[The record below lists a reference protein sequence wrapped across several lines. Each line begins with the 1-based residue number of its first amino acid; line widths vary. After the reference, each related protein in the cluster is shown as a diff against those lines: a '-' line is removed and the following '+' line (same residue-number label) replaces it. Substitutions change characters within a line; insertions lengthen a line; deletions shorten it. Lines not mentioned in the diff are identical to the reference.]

1 MNKFAGKF
9 TLIGLTTLFG
19 LLFFW
24 PPSTKLK
31 TGIDLSGGT
40 ILVYEIKKDG
50 QPANFD
56 IDELITSLKRRIN
69 PEGVLDI
76 PIRKLGGDRIE
87 IILPKASAEEVEE
100 VKEKMTKV
108 GCSSSASWPT
118 ASTTRASSTGRWA
131 RTA

>member
-9 TLIGLTTLFG
+9 TLIGLATLLGF
-19 LLFFW
+19 LAFW
-24 PPSTKLK
+24 PPEQRLK

-40 ILVYEIKKDG
+40 ILVYEVKKDNT
-50 QPANFD
+50 PANFD
-56 IDELITSLKRRIN
+56 LDELITSLKRRIN

-100 VKEKMTKV
+100 VKEKMTK
-108 GCSSSASWPT
+108 
-118 ASTTRASSTGRWA
+118 
-131 RTA
+131 